1 MIKQLIMKT
10 TNRPNFIKSSNLLF
24 MTVGLIIISS
34 IITQMFISHETNS
47 LFMTIVNLLFVSSV
61 GLIIRRGVS
70 WTKYLSLA
78 LLILYLIEASTFL
91 ISPEV
96 NLNQQIIF
104 VMQIILVTLATIVLF
119 VRSQRKDIKVA

>member
-47 LFMTIVNLLFVSSV
+47 LFMTIVNLLFISSV